1 MSRRANNARV
11 EDALRSARL
20 GSQWTRVA
28 CPFCADDGHVD
39 RKRSLGV
46 SSGSGWYECFRCGTK
61 GKLESPPDPSAVASY
76 RPSQPTTR
84 VLMPPPADYVAL
96 SSERGLRSSALE
108 PARAYLRKR
117 GLSSVD
123 VWREYQIGAADDGY
137 WAGRVIIPMLSHED
151 GEWLGWIAR
160 LWCNPSPR
168 AEGRHAM
175 KYLYPKGM
183 PRGQTFWNHRALYVK
198 SDEPVMIVEGA
209 LDALPFGEDA
219 AACLGKLSH
228 AQMDALQDTARPVV
242 AVLDGDA
249 WAESWA
255 LAARLRFE
263 GKRAGF
269 VRLPPKIDPDEVDPE
284 WLREEAR
291 RSLARAL

>member
-11 EDALRSARL
+11 EDALRSARFGKKWMRL
-20 GSQWTRVA
+20 S
-28 CPFCADDGHVD
+28 CPFCADDGHID
-39 RKRSLGV
+39 RKHSLGV
-46 SSGSGWYECFRCGTK
+46 SSATGWYECFRCGTK
-61 GKLESPPDPSAVASY
+61 GKLESPPDPSAAASY
-76 RPSQPTTR
+76 RPDQPTER
-84 VLMPPPADYVAL
+84 VLMPPPEEYVAMA
-96 SSERGLRSSALE
+96 SVRGSRSPTFE

-117 GLSSVD
+117 RLTD
-123 VWREYQIGAADDGY
+123 IETWRRYQIGAADDGY

-160 LWCNPSPR
+160 LWCNPSPN

-183 PRGQTFWNHRALYVK
+183 PRGQTFWNHRALFVE
-198 SDEPVMIVEGA
+198 SDDPVMVVEGA
-209 LDALPFGEDA
+209 LDALPFDEDA
-219 AACLGKLSH
+219 VACLGKLSH
-228 AQMDALQDTARPVV
+228 AQMDALQETKRPVV

-249 WAESWA
+249 WVESWA

-263 GKRAGF
+263 GRRAGF
-269 VRLPPKIDPDEVDPE
+269 VRLPPKVDPDEVDAD

-291 RSLARAL
+291 RSLEKPL